1 MEGVVI
7 KIIVSIGVGGREVK
21 NKHYATGYSTTTFN
35 SYKKV
40 TFALKFDEDE
50 LYTKIVGLK
59 GSTTM

>member
-1 MEGVVI
+1 M
-7 KIIVSIGVGGREVK
+7 GGREVK

-40 TFALKFDEDE
+40 TFALKFDEDK